1 MAIAYIGLGSNL
13 SGNHN
18 GQLFSPQAQLE
29 QAVLSLCAHHR
40 IDVLKQSSFYQ
51 TAAIGPGQQP
61 DYINAVVQLQTS
73 LKPIALLDFLQ
84 SIEYQQGRE
93 RTIRWGARTL
103 DLDILLYGELTCVSS
118 ALTIPHPRMHER
130 LFVLQP
136 LLDLCNGKMVL
147 PGGEDLG
154 TLLAACEGTLE
165 LTGLSLDM
173 ENAVHVEKQ
182 S

>member
-29 QAVLSLCAHHR
+29 QAVLSLRAHHR

-73 LKPIALLDFLQ
+73 LKPIELLDLLQ
-84 SIEYQQGRE
+84 SIENQQGRE

-103 DLDILLYGELTCVSS
+103 DLDILLYDQHTENSQRLI
-118 ALTIPHPRMHER
+118 LPHPRMHER
-130 LFVLQP
+130 SFVLAP
-136 LLDLCNGKMVL
+136 LAELAPQVTLADGKNIA
-147 PGGEDLG
+147 E
-154 TLLAACEGTLE
+154 LLANCSMQGIVKL
-165 LTGLSLDM
+165 
-173 ENAVHVEKQ
+173 
-182 S
+182 